1 MSRIVNHIRQHPAVR
16 RVAVAANQHKLTAML
31 VLSVTA
37 ALVLVG
43 FGIGAYFVGGFY
55 RYDLSR
61 PGYEKER
68 TEIAKPEPQKDY
80 DTTSPV
86 TKKTVDDFLKEFDD
100 RQKDLK
106 AYGDYRDQSL
116 SDDDLQ
122 LTSAAGSNTQ

>member
-1 MSRIVNHIRQHPAVR
+1 MKRILRHVKNHPVVR
-16 RVAVAANQHKLTAML
+16 RVTRAANQHKLTAML

-43 FGIGAYFVGGFY
+43 FSVGAYYFGGFY

-68 TEIAKPEPQKDY
+68 TEIAKPEPQRDY

-86 TKKTVDDFLKEFDD
+86 TKTTIDEFLTEFDS

-106 AYGDYRDQSL
+106 AYGDYRDQAL
-116 SDDDLQ
+116 SDEDLQ
-122 LTSAAGSNTQ
+122 LTTPQ

>member
-1 MSRIVNHIRQHPAVR
+1 MGRIVNHIRQHPAVR
-16 RVAVAANQHKLTAML
+16 RVAGAANQHKLTAML
-31 VLSVTA
+31 ILSVTA

-43 FGIGAYFVGGFY
+43 IGVGAYFVGGFY

-68 TEIAKPEPQKDY
+68 TEIAKPEAQKDY

-86 TKKTVDDFLKEFDD
+86 TKKTIDDFLTEFDE

-106 AYGDYRDQSL
+106 VYGDYRDQSL
-116 SDDDLQ
+116 SDEDLQ
-122 LTSAAGSNTQ
+122 LSGANTQ